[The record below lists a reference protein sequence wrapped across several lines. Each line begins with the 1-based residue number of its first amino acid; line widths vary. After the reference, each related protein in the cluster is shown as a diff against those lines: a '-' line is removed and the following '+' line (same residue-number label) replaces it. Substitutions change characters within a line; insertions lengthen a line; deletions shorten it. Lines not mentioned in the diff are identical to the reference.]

1 VQHPLADYLP
11 SNKLAISQLR
21 VERFRNYQQC
31 QLDIGD
37 APIVL
42 YGPNGAGKTN
52 LMEAV
57 SLLAPGRGLRSA
69 PKTAFFYQSEQKGQ
83 SEQKRQTEQDSFLDT
98 DTRTPWSVFAQI
110 ASSDGLRH
118 IGTASHPENP
128 DASRIVR
135 IDNRTASQSQLG
147 EICAVSW
154 LTPQMDGLFLGPA
167 SQRRRFLDR
176 LSMSFDQAHAGRVSR
191 FEKAW
196 RQRNRLLSE
205 PPYDAAWLSGLE
217 QILAETGVAIMAT
230 RLQLLSDL
238 CLVSEQ
244 MDSPFPRISG
254 HLDGALA
261 RWLSSGKPAI
271 DIEDVIIETARQNR
285 QAGLHSMPGPHES
298 DMHLEFSGQHVCH
311 ASTGE
316 QKALLISMV
325 LAHAQLQHNRLSLA
339 PILLLDDVAAHLD
352 EDRRHALFGLCAGLD
367 SQIWYSGADRS
378 AFSALGNDAQFIA
391 VEQGS
396 LPEEAEQRD
405 NPYLA
410 SLAR

>member
-1 VQHPLADYLP
+1 MQYPVADYLP

-21 VERFRNYQQC
+21 LERFRNYPQC

-37 APIVL
+37 GPVVL
-42 YGPNGAGKTN
+42 CGPNGAGKTN
-52 LMEAV
+52 LMEAI

-69 PKTAFFYQSEQKGQ
+69 PKTAFFYQSEQNRIDKSDNQPGDDQ
-83 SEQKRQTEQDSFLDT
+83 
-98 DTRTPWSVFAQI
+98 PAWSVFAQI

-128 DASRIVR
+128 EASRIVR
-135 IDNRTASQSQLG
+135 IDDKSASQSQLG

-154 LTPQMDGLFLGPA
+154 LTPQMDGLFLGAA

-196 RQRNRLLSE
+196 RQRNKLLSE

-217 QILAETGVAIMAT
+217 QILAETGVAILAT
-230 RLQLLSDL
+230 RIQLLSDL
-238 CLVSEQ
+238 CMVSEQ

-254 HLDGALA
+254 HLDGVLA
-261 RWLSSGKPAI
+261 RMLSSGKPAI
-271 DIEDVIIETARQNR
+271 DIEDVIIETAKQNR
-285 QAGLHSMPGPHES
+285 QAGLHGMPGPHES

-352 EDRRHALFGLCAGLD
+352 EDRRSALFGLCAGLD
-367 SQIWYSGADRS
+367 SQIWYSGADKT
-378 AFSALGNDAQFIA
+378 AFSALGNNAQFIA

-396 LPEEAEQRD
+396 LSYQAEQHD
-405 NPYLA
+405 TAHLA
-410 SLAR
+410 SLAGSSC